1 MASTSISSSPSDLEL
16 LNTAALLLRL
26 TPEDKERLIEQT
38 AALAQE
44 ELSPTPIKRPE
55 DESPVDSS
63 KTTTASGGS
72 NECRERFDDA
82 LKAFSDAYIAALLT
96 GDEAVP
102 NLSSM
107 LCVPPQSEQCI
118 VENRAPPPPPRLPGD
133 ARLFGKI
140 DFGRVME
147 SQTPTTS
154 NYPSFVHEEQQ
165 AWTSKTQGA
174 VGCASFPSSGEDTTG
189 RASVKS
195 AAGMS
200 FQKIQCF
207 KTKQCRFWLD
217 GRCTRGDECTF
228 AHCDGEL
235 REKPDLTKT
244 KICAKWRAGQ
254 CDKADVLCSYAHGV
268 EELRQV
274 QAEGPDSLQSREDAP
289 QGAWWSPA
297 IAQSGQHW

>member
-38 AALAQE
+38 TALAQE
-44 ELSPTPIKRPE
+44 DSSPYQTRRRFE
-55 DESPVDSS
+55 DESPIESSS
-63 KTTTASGGS
+63 KTTTASSNYDGS
-72 NECRERFDDA
+72 NESRRDRFDDA

-96 GDEAVP
+96 GEEVVP

-107 LCVPPQSEQCI
+107 LGLPPEQEQRI
-118 VENRAPPPPPRLPGD
+118 PEGRAPPPRLPGD
-133 ARLFGKI
+133 ARLFGNT
-140 DFGRVME
+140 DYGRVTE
-147 SQTPTTS
+147 PQTPTTHIC
-154 NYPSFVHEEQQ
+154 NSFSLEEQQ
-165 AWTSKTQGA
+165 MWTNRDNI
-174 VGCASFPSSGEDTTG
+174 VGGVGRSSFPSSGDDTTG

-254 CDKADVLCSYAHGV
+254 CDKPDVLCSYAHGV
-268 EELRQV
+268 GELRQV
-274 QAEGPDSLQSREDAP
+274 QADSREDARS
-289 QGAWWSPA
+289 QQAAWWPPA
-297 IAQSGQHW
+297 MPKHW